1 MPLLV
6 PEHTR
11 FDTGSERLV
20 WERLCEQL
28 NPDDVLAANL
38 RITDEVKDHEA
49 DLVVIMPGS
58 GVVVVEVKGGIV
70 SHDGDSW
77 WVERSGGR
85 RRRINPV
92 EQVLKT
98 KYALRSYVESDPRWA
113 ARVGGG
119 RVRWAHALV
128 FPYTAIDGDFSHP
141 QCPRWMVSGRDDL
154 DALAQRLRDIP
165 VQQENRYRLADADD
179 ADTIAEILRGRSLPQ
194 RDLVSLALEREVV
207 TEQLTQD
214 QATIL
219 DAVKLLNRV
228 EVRGGAGSGKTWLAM
243 EQARRLARAGQRV
256 VLTCYSRGLAEFMRR
271 TVATWPLGQQPAY
284 VGEFHTLGMQWG
296 AAPGTDDDSDYWEH
310 WLPAQMVELGAA
322 LHDEERFDAVVVDE
336 AQDFAESWWPA
347 LLAALRDDETG
358 GVYAFTDDG
367 QRVFQRFG
375 RPPIA
380 LVPLVLDHNI
390 RNTRQIGEVFTPL
403 TPMPMR
409 LLGSDGP
416 DVRFIPSYAS
426 DAVECADDEVDTLLD
441 DGWRPEDLALL
452 TTGSRHPEQVTRQ
465 AAGQDEYWR
474 TFWDTDQVFYGHV
487 LGFKG
492 MERRCVVLALNE
504 DEPRD
509 RSRERLYVG
518 LSRARDLL
526 VVIGDPD
533 HIRHVGGD
541 DVYRRL
547 CSS

>member
-1 MPLLV
+1 MPLLI
-6 PEHTR
+6 PESPR
-11 FDTGSERLV
+11 FDTKSERLV
-20 WERLCEQL
+20 WELLRDQL
-28 NPDDVLAANL
+28 GADDVLAAGL
-38 RITDEVKDHEA
+38 RITDEAKDHEA

-58 GVVVVEVKGGIV
+58 GVVVVEVKGGVV

-77 WVERSGGR
+77 WVEGSGGR
-85 RRRINPV
+85 RRQIHPV
-92 EQVLKT
+92 EQALKT
-98 KYALRSYVESDPRWA
+98 KYALRRYVEADPRWA
-113 ARVGGG
+113 ERGGD
-119 RVRWAHALV
+119 RLRWAHAVV
-128 FPYTAIDGDFSHP
+128 FPYTEIDGDFSRP
-141 QCPRWMVSGRDDL
+141 ECPRWMVSGRDDL
-154 DALAQRLRDIP
+154 GDLARRLWDIP
-165 VQQENRYRLADADD
+165 VQQETRHRVADVVD
-179 ADTIAEILRGRSLPQ
+179 AGTIAEILRGRNMPQ
-194 RDLVSLALEREVV
+194 RDVVSLALEREEI

-219 DAVKLLNRV
+219 GAIKLLNRV
-228 EVRGGAGSGKTWLAM
+228 EIRGGAGSGKTWLAM
-243 EQARRLARAGQRV
+243 EQARRLARDGQRV

-271 TVATWPLGQQPAY
+271 TVATWPPAQQPAY
-284 VGEFHTLGMQWG
+284 VGEFHTLGMRWG
-296 AAPGTDDDSDYWEH
+296 AAPGTDDDSDYWERR
-310 WLPAQMVELGAA
+310 LPAQMVELGAG
-322 LHDEERFDAVVVDE
+322 LPEEERFDAVVVDE

-375 RPPIA
+375 RPPIP
-380 LVPLVLDHNI
+380 LVPLVMDHNI
-390 RNTRQIGEVFTPL
+390 RNTRQIGTVFTPL

-409 LLGSDGP
+409 LLGADGP
-416 DVRFIPSYAS
+416 AVRFISCAAS
-426 DAVECADDEVDTLLD
+426 DAVERADDEVDALID
-441 DGWRPEDLALL
+441 DGWRPEDIALL
-452 TTGSRHPEQVTRQ
+452 TTGSRHPEQVARQ

-474 TFWDTDQVFYGHV
+474 TFWDADQVFYGHV

-541 DVYRRL
+541 EVFRRL
-547 CSS
+547 CTE